1 MNMCLY
7 ACRGLLVWPYWTVA
21 SPISHGFNTLCAY
34 KSLLMVSGSGVM
46 GDDVSMEGHWKVLE
60 RGLHGRKVLLFGGLL
75 NPNIKESSR

>member
-1 MNMCLY
+1 MCLY

-46 GDDVSMEGHWKVLE
+46 GAMSAWKAT
-60 RGLHGRKVLLFGGLL
+60 GRFWSVGYTGEKYSYLGA
-75 NPNIKESSR
+75 S